1 LIARL
6 GRKQCKT
13 PSLATIFLSLFYFV
27 FGTFF
32 PLLFLTTQEH
42 VKGYD
47 QQLNKDSYGLKLN
60 QTHKITDQ
68 NMANIFLGF

>member
-13 PSLATIFLSLFYFV
+13 SSLATIFLSLFYF
-27 FGTFF
+27 FLTFF
-32 PLLFLTTQEH
+32 LLLFLTTQEH

-60 QTHKITDQ
+60 QTHKKTDQ